1 MNKETPNSGIDHDT
15 VVANWNQNAERHD
28 DENYGFLR
36 SMKFRDYGF
45 DPDELAGELHEQ
57 AFQIVDCT
65 RCANC
70 CKTMDITFDDKDI
83 ERIAGRLNMPT
94 AKFMR
99 RTWKP
104 MMRMARYKARQKP
117 CPFLGD
123 DDRCTIYEVRPTVC
137 LEYPHTDKEG
147 FTFRTRGVASNTL
160 VCPAV
165 FWIVEQMKQRASC

>member
-36 SMKFRDYGF
+36 SMKFLEYGF

-57 AFQIVDCT
+57 AFQLVDCI
-65 RCANC
+65 RCADY
-70 CKTMDITFDDKDI
+70 CKTLNITFDDEDI
-83 ERIAGRLNMPT
+83 ERSDGHLNMPT

-104 MMRMARYKARQKP
+104 TMRMARTRLARSRARFSAMMIAIRSMKCGP
-117 CPFLGD
+117 RSVGS
-123 DDRCTIYEVRPTVC
+123 T
-137 LEYPHTDKEG
+137 
-147 FTFRTRGVASNTL
+147 RTRTRKASHSERGVL
-160 VCPAV
+160 PAMHW
-165 FWIVEQMKQRASC
+165 FAQPCSEL